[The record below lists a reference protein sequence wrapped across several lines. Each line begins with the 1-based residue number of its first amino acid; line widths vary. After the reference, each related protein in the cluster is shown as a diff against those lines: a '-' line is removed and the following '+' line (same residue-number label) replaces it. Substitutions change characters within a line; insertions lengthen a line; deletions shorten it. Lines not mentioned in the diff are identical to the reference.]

1 VDWSLFGCGRAGHV
15 TFAPVEPELRA
26 RLRAQL
32 ADGEAWCCLRCGAFV
47 PGPPDESGPAASAP
61 VVPRG
66 REVRSK
72 LILRLFALERFL
84 RAIIF
89 GVAAF
94 GLWRYRYSRNA
105 IEQAF
110 DRELPV
116 VRDLLRQLGFNID
129 HSKFVGLLHHAL
141 TLSNGS
147 LTLLAAGAAGYAV
160 IEVVEGTGL
169 WLARRWGEY
178 FAMVATSL
186 GLPLEIYDLTRQVSA
201 TALVLF
207 AINLALVLYLVIT
220 KRLFGIRGGKKAY
233 DARLRSESVLEA
245 ARRAVSQTAVSQT
258 AVSQAAGDTAAD
270 SAATLD
276 SRSPDSAAA
285 PGQPPDSPAA
295 PGLSPDSA
303 AARSQPPHSAAP
315 PSQTPDSEP
324 DPASAARPARRRV

>member
-1 VDWSLFGCGRAGHV
+1 VDWSLFGCGRAGHI

-26 RLRAQL
+26 RLHAQL

-47 PGPPDESGPAASAP
+47 PGPPDQSGPAASAP

-105 IEQAF
+105 VEQAF
-110 DRELPV
+110 DRELPI

-186 GLPLEIYDLTRQVSA
+186 GLPLEIYDLTRHVSA

-220 KRLFGIRGGKKAY
+220 KRLFGIRGGKRAY

-245 ARRAVSQTAVSQT
+245 ARREVSR
-258 AVSQAAGDTAAD
+258 AAGDAAVAP
-270 SAATLD
+270 AALGGG
-276 SRSPDSAAA
+276 SPDSAAA
-285 PGQPPDSPAA
+285 PRQ
-295 PGLSPDSA
+295 SPDSA
-303 AARSQPPHSAAP
+303 AAPRQSPDSAAAP
-315 PSQTPDSEP
+315 RQSPDSAAAPRQSPGQTPDP
-324 DPASAARPARRRV
+324 AADPAPAAPPARRRA